1 MTGSLNRA
9 KEKTNQLKR
18 NGIVPVLS
26 LNKGCQSKSSVI
38 AATEDGELMSLEET
52 QEKKNI
58 CHLAAIRLQPLPMLS
73 PKETQDVEDTGYW
86 PQIGEVPIKG
96 MISVSPDLH
105 LPIHRKALNSLT

>member
-9 KEKTNQLKR
+9 KEGTNQLKR
-18 NGIVPVLS
+18 NGILPVIS

-52 QEKKNI
+52 REKKNI

-73 PKETQDVEDTGYW
+73 PKETQDVRTLD
-86 PQIGEVPIKG
+86 IGP
-96 MISVSPDLH
+96 
-105 LPIHRKALNSLT
+105 R